1 MPLSFLRFKEQIEKI
16 KKIVYGI
23 PLFSNLLPCCDF
35 RKCGLVCRRPHSAFL
50 SLDFASHKINM
61 FLWWLVSVKEDS
73 YWLTMSWLRG
83 RVTSVCIPRYP
94 PPTFAWRQL
103 KASQNENEGWSNF
116 EYKAHQA
123 CVVIAMAT
131 ARTSITEAQYVIVS
145 FLSFD
150 DAQVEILLLRDAVYS
165 HLISR
170 VRDNLH
176 IVLCMSPVGEAFR
189 TRCRM
194 FPSLVNCCTIDWF
207 SEWPR

>member
-1 MPLSFLRFKEQIEKI
+1 
-16 KKIVYGI
+16 
-23 PLFSNLLPCCDF
+23 
-35 RKCGLVCRRPHSAFL
+35 
-50 SLDFASHKINM
+50 
-61 FLWWLVSVKEDS
+61 
-73 YWLTMSWLRG
+73 
-83 RVTSVCIPRYP
+83 
-94 PPTFAWRQL
+94 
-103 KASQNENEGWSNF
+103 
-116 EYKAHQA
+116 
-123 CVVIAMAT
+123 MAT